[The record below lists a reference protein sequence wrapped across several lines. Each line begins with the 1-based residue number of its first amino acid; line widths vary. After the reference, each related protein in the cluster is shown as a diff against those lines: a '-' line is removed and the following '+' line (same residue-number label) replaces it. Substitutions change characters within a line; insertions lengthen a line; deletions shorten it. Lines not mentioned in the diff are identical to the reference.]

1 MEIHIC
7 RPGEHSQRHTKNYK
21 YTIDWQCERL
31 RLKDIKDLHS
41 KLSYARSVFE
51 RYKEEGSDQCLSVI
65 NWLNGLALAYKG
77 ETRESIKAKADS
89 WYKELDG
96 KGLWAEGPSSD
107 AEINQCDKD
116 LLRKVL
122 NDNLSRE
129 IKWLRKYYVHV
140 DLDIFV
146 NRLAARLGCTERWFE
161 KEDLLAQCKG
171 HEPEW
176 SFIY

>member
-1 MEIHIC
+1 MRKHIC
-7 RPGEHSQRHTKNYK
+7 IIDVRSQQHTRNYK
-21 YTIDWQCERL
+21 YTVDWQCERL
-31 RLKDIKDLHS
+31 RLKGIKDLHS

-51 RYKEEGSDQCLSVI
+51 RYKKEGSDQCLSAI

-77 ETRESIKAKADS
+77 ETREGIRAKADS

-96 KGLWAEGPSSD
+96 KGLWVEGPSSD
-107 AEINQCDKD
+107 AEINQCDKN